1 MAKRPSL
8 PSLCLEPHAL
18 WNHNITKILD
28 HLYVGAEDVPA
39 QSNLLRSLNITH
51 VVNAQCV
58 ARYQHGQEPEYVQ
71 LNCRDDVDE
80 KILSKF
86 EQAFNVIDDARKK
99 GAACVVHCRNGMS
112 RSATIVIAYLMRAKG
127 WSLIDSFRFVRE
139 RRPCVSPNPGF
150 MRQLAQFERVTLGTQ
165 TLDVQK
171 YEDDRFGAIED
182 LKLRPAAQ
190 VSAQGPCGSPAD
202 KQRRRASPDK
212 RPWAEGL

>member
-71 LNCRDDVDE
+71 VRRRWISFSRSSRSWAADASASRSLQLNCRDDVDE

-99 GAACVVHCRNGMS
+99 CV
-112 RSATIVIAYLMRAKG
+112 
-127 WSLIDSFRFVRE
+127 
-139 RRPCVSPNPGF
+139 PSPFPTPHPLF
-150 MRQLAQFERVTLGTQ
+150 LEH
-165 TLDVQK
+165 
-171 YEDDRFGAIED
+171 I
-182 LKLRPAAQ
+182 
-190 VSAQGPCGSPAD
+190 
-202 KQRRRASPDK
+202 
-212 RPWAEGL
+212 